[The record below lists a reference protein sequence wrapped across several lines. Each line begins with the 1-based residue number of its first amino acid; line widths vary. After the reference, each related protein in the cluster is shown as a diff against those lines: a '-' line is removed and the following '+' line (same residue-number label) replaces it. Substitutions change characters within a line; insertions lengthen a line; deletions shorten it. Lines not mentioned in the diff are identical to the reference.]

1 MAGAEALVQRCLDLA
16 LPMAL
21 ATSSSREAVLLK
33 AQPHPWLEAI
43 QKRVHGD
50 DPELKRGKPHP
61 DVFQLAAQR
70 LGVNCAD
77 SWAFEDSPAGAE
89 AAFAAGCRVFVVP
102 APGADRKLY
111 LGEGTE
117 MLTSLVD
124 VLPLLEGTPQ

>member
-1 MAGAEALVQRCLDLA
+1 MSNGN
-16 LPMAL
+16 
-21 ATSSSREAVLLK
+21 TSTREVSISV
-33 AQPHPWLEAI
+33 PWLEAI
-43 QKRVHGD
+43 QERVHGD

-89 AAFAAGCRVFVVP
+89 AALAAGCRVLVVP
-102 APGADRKLY
+102 APGADRQRY
-111 LGEGTE
+111 PREGLQ

-124 VLPLLEGTPQ
+124 VLPLLNGTPQ